1 MRVLE
6 KFKNIKWNKGVGE
19 FLGFAVVIPFVTL
32 MICAIFSAA
41 QICIVSEQM
50 LYASYSVARASV
62 VCADE
67 ETGKDRATA
76 VLETLYPSSS
86 CSVSFVD
93 DSKADTPTV
102 TGHVNCSIKYVDSS
116 MEWKKGSI
124 IQCTISQY
132 VTPLMPFTSGVRS
145 QTIAMMVENGTGK

>member
-1 MRVLE
+1 MRLL
-6 KFKNIKWNKGVGE
+6 KNIKKIKWNKGVGE

-67 ETGKDRATA
+67 ETGKDRASA
-76 VLETLYPSSS
+76 VLQTLYPSST
-86 CSVSFVD
+86 CVVSFVD
-93 DSKADTPTV
+93 DKNTDTPTV
-102 TGHVNCSIKYVDSS
+102 TGYVNCSIKYVDSS

-124 IQCTISQY
+124 IECTVSQY